1 MILASRI
8 LFHTHE
14 QQIKRSPTPPL
25 TVQSRSRMKIRQGN
39 FVLVFYS
46 NLKSC
51 EMRLDPNHGT
61 IINFIIKRLEN
72 SSHNGEKMKSLQIE
86 ICSQLSVSKNVK
98 EMMKIAQIPVK
109 SETDSYPDIAVI
121 FHDSLVANHETLL
134 SGIEGDEDTIQE
146 FVNDEE
152 PRNLISPVC

>member
-61 IINFIIKRLEN
+61 IINLKYIASFFSLLRAI
-72 SSHNGEKMKSLQIE
+72 EKVNQKPKS
-86 ICSQLSVSKNVK
+86 
-98 EMMKIAQIPVK
+98 
-109 SETDSYPDIAVI
+109 
-121 FHDSLVANHETLL
+121 
-134 SGIEGDEDTIQE
+134 G
-146 FVNDEE
+146 
-152 PRNLISPVC
+152 